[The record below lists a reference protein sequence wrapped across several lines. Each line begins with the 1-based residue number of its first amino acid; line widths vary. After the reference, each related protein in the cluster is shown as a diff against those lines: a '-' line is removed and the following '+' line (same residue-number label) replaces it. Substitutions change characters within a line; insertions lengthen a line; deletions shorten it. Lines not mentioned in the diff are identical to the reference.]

1 MPVKR
6 LESSAP
12 ALPRLPRPVA
22 VSKERR
28 ALIETQVGQLS
39 ATARRIAIEL
49 PFSADVSD
57 YVRILEE
64 AGSA

>member
-12 ALPRLPRPVA
+12 SPARLPKPIA
-22 VSKERR
+22 VPKERR

-57 YVRILEE
+57 YLRILEE